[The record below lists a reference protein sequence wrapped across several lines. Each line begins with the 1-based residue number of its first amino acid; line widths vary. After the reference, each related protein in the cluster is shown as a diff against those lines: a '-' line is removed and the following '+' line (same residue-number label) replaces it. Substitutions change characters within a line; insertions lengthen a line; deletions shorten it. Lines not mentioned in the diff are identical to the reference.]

1 MSDVSIGVVGL
12 GYWGPNVLRNFYAC
26 PGATVRYACDLAEA
40 NLDRVRVQYPS
51 VETTA
56 DYEQLLGDDALQAI
70 AIATPVSTHFDLARR
85 AMEAGKH
92 VLVEKPMAATASE
105 ATQLID
111 IAARKNLVLM
121 VDHTFVY
128 TGAVRKM
135 KEIISSG
142 ELGELFY
149 LDSQRMNLGLIQKD
163 IDVIWDLAPHDLSIL
178 EFLVDKDPVS
188 VYASGSSYVGNPD
201 LCEVAYLTIRY
212 EGNFQAQVASSWLSP
227 VKMRQ
232 MVVCGASKMILYDDV
247 EPTEKIKVYD
257 KGVDIEWDAITP
269 FNPAYRSGD
278 VVIPQLDQTEA
289 LQREAAHFVECV
301 TSGADPLTSGRS
313 GLRVVRILEA
323 ATESLRSGSP
333 ISPAPTT
340 P

>member
-1 MSDVSIGVVGL
+1 MTELSIGVVGL

-26 PGATVRYACDLAEA
+26 PGATVRYACDLAES
-40 NLDRVRVQYPS
+40 NLARVRSQYPS
-51 VETTA
+51 VETTS
-56 DYEQLLGDDALQAI
+56 DFDQLLNDDGLQAV

-85 AMEAGKH
+85 ALEAGKH
-92 VLVEKPMAATASE
+92 VLVEKPITATAAE
-105 ATQLID
+105 AEALIE
-111 IAARKNLVLM
+111 IASQKQLVLM

-135 KEIISSG
+135 KEIVSSG
-142 ELGELFY
+142 ELGDLFY
-149 LDSQRMNLGLIQKD
+149 LDSQRMNLGLIQAD

-178 EFLVDKDPVS
+178 SFLVDKDPVS

-212 EGNFQAQVASSWLSP
+212 EGNFQAHVASSWLSP

-232 MVVCGASKMILYDDV
+232 MVVCGSRKMILYDDI
-247 EPTEKIKVYD
+247 EPTEKIRVYD
-257 KGVDIEWDAITP
+257 KGVDLEWDEITP

-301 TSGADPLTSGRS
+301 STGSEPLTSARS

-333 ISPAPTT
+333 VAPA
-340 P
+340 